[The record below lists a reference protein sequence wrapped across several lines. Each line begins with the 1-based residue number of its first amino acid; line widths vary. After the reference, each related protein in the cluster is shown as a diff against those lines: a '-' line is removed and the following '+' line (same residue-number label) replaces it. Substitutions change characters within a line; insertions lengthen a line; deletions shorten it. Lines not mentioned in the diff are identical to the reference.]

1 MVPED
6 PGITLEFM
14 EHSDIF
20 FRQGTGICHTLIAI
34 GDKFRLQFF
43 FCPHAPYESARDK
56 AASMCRLLLQGET
69 CAWVLFEFLVGH
81 VGPKFVTVVCM
92 ARFAQTSSGL
102 FRIQYLLC
110 IHIYSCR

>member
-1 MVPED
+1 MAPED

-69 CAWVLFEFLVGH
+69 CARNKVVL
-81 VGPKFVTVVCM
+81 
-92 ARFAQTSSGL
+92 
-102 FRIQYLLC
+102 
-110 IHIYSCR
+110 